1 MRVVAGKAGQALIL
15 CGGLG
20 SRLGSLTASTPK
32 PLLPVAG
39 RPFLDVLLFELG
51 RHGIR
56 DVVLLAAFEA
66 PKIAAYAED
75 NPVAAR
81 FGMTLTVTIEPD
93 RAGTAG
99 ALHHARS
106 LVQGDFLMMNGDS
119 WLAFD
124 LNSLPEIPS
133 GGGCDAMLTLRLLPD
148 ASRSG
153 VVTLEGNK
161 VTSFQERPQGPGPGL
176 VNAGIYR
183 FSERIF
189 DALPATGS
197 LERDVLPLLSAQ
209 GKVQGV
215 VREGYFIDIGVPE
228 TYERAQTEI
237 PEQLARLSGKD
248 PSQQR

>member
-1 MRVVAGKAGQALIL
+1 MAGKAGQALIL

-51 RHGIR
+51 RHGIH
-56 DVVLLAAFEA
+56 DVVLLAAFAA
-66 PKIAAYAED
+66 PKIAAYAQD

-81 FGMTLTVTIEPD
+81 FGMTLTVAVEPD

-106 LVQGDFLMMNGDS
+106 LVHGDFLMMNGDS

-124 LNSLPEIPS
+124 LHTLPKAPLRDE
-133 GGGCDAMLTLRLLPD
+133 CDAILTLRLLPD

-153 VVTLEGNK
+153 VVTLDGNK
-161 VTSFQERPQGPGPGL
+161 VTSFLERPLGPGPGL

-183 FSERIF
+183 FSQRIF

-197 LERDVLPLLSAQ
+197 LERDVLPVLSAQ

-237 PEQLARLSGKD
+237 PEQLALLSGRD
-248 PSQQR
+248 PARPR